1 MTEQIITYGGS
12 PGTIVWKSPMIHIA
26 EGAILYVNEGQ
37 DAIFMN
43 NGQMSRNYG
52 PGKYISC
59 TPTRTVSEAG

>member
-52 PGKYISC
+52 PGK
-59 TPTRTVSEAG
+59 